1 MQLSSKYIPMKK
13 KKSIVKPKEQLISKS
28 LSFSGKKTSKEIGK
42 KMSKVMK
49 GKIPWNKGRTGVYS
63 KETLEKMSQSQMGKI
78 VSKETRRKLSKAH
91 KGKKHSEASKR
102 KMSKVMKG
110 NIPWNKGRNNIY
122 SKETLEKMSQSQMGK
137 IVSKETRRKL
147 SKAHKG
153 LKH

>member
-63 KETLEKMSQSQMGKI
+63 KETLEKMSQSQNNAWK
-78 VSKETRRKLSKAH
+78 
-91 KGKKHSEASKR
+91 SENRMQVQKWPR
-102 KMSKVMKG
+102 G
-110 NIPWNKGRNNIY
+110 GRLQ
-122 SKETLEKMSQSQMGK
+122 EMRSQP
-137 IVSKETRRKL
+137 V
-147 SKAHKG
+147 H
-153 LKH
+153 